1 MANNLFQKRLDK
13 TRIKMA
19 NKKQMEEKEY
29 VEKRLSDLMEFTMR
43 MENEIYSLES
53 QSEYSSD

>member
-1 MANNLFQKRLDK
+1 
-13 TRIKMA
+13 MA